1 MLMSMQQTMEMGD
14 EVGPGGALNANSLH
28 CTALHCVSTI
38 HSTVRTRAAQTA
50 ALCLPAAATR
60 SWVISSSSSC
70 LLPSSSSAN
79 IPENCAWLYGHDV
92 HLLTFTQRSPVQ
104 PFEQHYYAAVLRKSI
119 SPPQI
124 LLQEQHPLS
133 TDGATTKLLATVEA
147 KIGVLLQQ
155 ENTTAVV
162 PEQTKRFFEALLA
175 KAPVKAV
182 NPENLTEHNLS
193 LLDVR
198 ASRTY
203 THTHTHG
210 PTNVNSSAAI

>member
-1 MLMSMQQTMEMGD
+1 MEG
-14 EVGPGGALNANSLH
+14 EKGRRRRGPLNAHSLH
-28 CTALHCVSTI
+28 SPVQYRPDQS
-38 HSTVRTRAAQTA
+38 RPDQTRADQIA

-60 SWVISSSSSC
+60 SWVINPSSYSSSSS
-70 LLPSSSSAN
+70 PAN
-79 IPENCAWLYGHDV
+79 IPENCAWLFGHDV

-104 PFEQHYYAAVLRKSI
+104 PFEQCYYAAVLRKAV

-133 TDGATTKLLATVEA
+133 TDGATTKLLATTEA
-147 KIGVLLQQ
+147 KIGVLLQHQ
-155 ENTTAVV
+155 EKNTPAVV

-182 NPENLTEHNLS
+182 NPENLTEHNFS

-198 ASRTY
+198 VS
-203 THTHTHG
+203 
-210 PTNVNSSAAI
+210 